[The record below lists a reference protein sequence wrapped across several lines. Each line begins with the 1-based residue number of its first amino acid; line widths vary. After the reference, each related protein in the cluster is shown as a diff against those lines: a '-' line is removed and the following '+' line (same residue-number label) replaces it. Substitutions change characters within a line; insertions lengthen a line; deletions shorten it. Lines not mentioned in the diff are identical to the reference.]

1 MEQLIN
7 TYSFGD
13 MQAIYILN
21 GESNTPELLLLPEG
35 TEWRV
40 RNREK
45 DYFDSLLQIKL
56 LGDPS
61 RDGYSGGISMR
72 QSASVSSFEYDSQDV
87 CEDEDPNSGRK
98 RTCVNTH
105 LADKRGYEAVHT
117 LYYVEGD
124 TTLSSYVTF
133 FNRAKRKVTLE
144 MISSFSLGKISPFMD
159 GDGADAMK
167 LHRVRSVWSA
177 EGRLQTDTLEDLQL
191 EPSWGGHAVRCERFG
206 AIGSLPVNKY
216 FPVAVLEDTVNGLL
230 WGAQLAHN
238 ASWQMEVYRRGDDIQ
253 LSGGIAD
260 REFGHWMKVV
270 KAGESFTTPRAI
282 LSVVKSD
289 DKEAIFQRLVSDMDK
304 YAQNAPL
311 SEQQLPVMYNEYCTT
326 WGCPSHDS
334 IAAIV
339 DKIKGRGFEYFVI
352 DAGWYKIDGVPWDQ
366 VMGDYVPS
374 ATLFPQGLDKTV
386 SVIKDAG
393 MTAGLW
399 FEIDSVAKAAQA
411 YSDTDNLLKRD
422 GIVFETLGRR
432 FWDMRKESVNEI
444 LTKRVIDTL
453 KKYGFGY
460 IKIDCN
466 DTLGI
471 GVDGAESLGE
481 GLRQNQEASI
491 NFVRKIK
498 KEIPGIVVENCASGG
513 HKLEPLMM
521 SESSMAS
528 FSDAHEQR
536 EIPIIAANLHRV
548 ILPRQSQI
556 WAVIREDDSLRRIA
570 YSMAATFLGRMC
582 LSGDVTKLDDKQW
595 QLIDEGVSFYKLVS
609 SVIKDGKSVIFD
621 SDTTSWRHPKGYQA
635 VVRTQ
640 TNGEGILVVIHCFE
654 ESKGMRVKLPIPIEY
669 SLKGMYSHMVI
680 NLLGRCEFVV
690 PEDNMAVA
698 MYFTKER

>member
-1 MEQLIN
+1 MEQLIKS
-7 TYSFGD
+7 YSFGD

-21 GESNTPELLLLPEG
+21 SESNTPELLLLPEG
-35 TEWRV
+35 MEWRI

-45 DYFDSLLQIKL
+45 DYYDSLLQIKL
-56 LGDPS
+56 LGDAA

-72 QSASVSSFEYDSQDV
+72 QSASVDLFEYDSQEE
-87 CEDEDPNSGRK
+87 CEDKDPISGKK

-105 LADKRGYEAVHT
+105 LTDKRGYEAVHT
-117 LYYVEGD
+117 LYYIEGD
-124 TTLSSYVTF
+124 STLSSYVTF
-133 FNRAKRKVTLE
+133 YNRAKRKVTLE
-144 MISSFSLGKISPFMD
+144 MLSSFSLGKISPFMD

-177 EGRLQTDTLEDLQL
+177 EGRLQSDTLEDLQL

-206 AIGSLPVNKY
+206 TVGSLPVNKY
-216 FPVAVLEDTVNGLL
+216 FPVAVLEDTVNGIF

-260 REFGHWMKVV
+260 REFGHWMKVI

-282 LSVVKSD
+282 LSVVKSE
-289 DKEAIFQRLVSDMDK
+289 DKERIFQRLVSDLDK
-304 YAQNAPL
+304 YVDNAPQ
-311 SEQQLPVMYNEYCTT
+311 SERALPVMFNEYCTT
-326 WGCPSHDS
+326 WGCPSHDNIKS
-334 IAAIV
+334 IAAT
-339 DKIKGRGFEYFVI
+339 IKGHGFEYFVI
-352 DAGWYKIDGVPWDQ
+352 DAGWYKVEGVPWDH
-366 VMGDYVPS
+366 VMGDYVPNS
-374 ATLFPQGLDKTV
+374 LLFPEGLDKTV
-386 SVIKDAG
+386 SVINEAG
-393 MTAGLW
+393 MKAGLW
-399 FEIDSVAKAAQA
+399 FEIDNVAKAAQA
-411 YSDTDNLLKRD
+411 YNDTDNLLKRD
-422 GIVFETLGRR
+422 GVVFETKGRR
-432 FWDMRKESVNEI
+432 FWDMRKDSVNRI
-444 LTKRVIDTL
+444 LTERVIGTL
-453 KKYGFGY
+453 KKNGFEY

-466 DTLGI
+466 DTIGI

-491 NFVRKIK
+491 DFVRKIK
-498 KEIPGIVVENCASGG
+498 KEIPGIIVENCASGG

-521 SESSMAS
+521 SECSMAS

-556 WAVIREDDSLRRIA
+556 WAVIREDDSPRRVA

-595 QLIDEGVSFYKLVS
+595 QLIDEAVAFYKLAMPTIRNGR
-609 SVIKDGKSVIFD
+609 SVIYD
-621 SDTTSWRHPKGYQA
+621 SPSSSWRHPKGYQA
-635 VVRTQ
+635 LVRTQ
-640 TNGEGILVVIHCFE
+640 ADGDAILVVIHCFE
-654 ESKGMRVKLPIPIEY
+654 EAKGMRVKLPIPIEY

-698 MYFTKER
+698 MYFTK